1 MTDTQNSLN
10 ELGALRSD
18 INMTLHTHYATR
30 VWAGRPWSATEDK
43 TDDKEINFT
52 HKLSVCRIVFLS

>member
-43 TDDKEINFT
+43 TDDKYLPRGLQQE
-52 HKLSVCRIVFLS
+52 